1 MNRLEFNKIVVNRI
15 NLINQVLASKG
26 KEYAGDSDVFHN
38 FKSATGLSFH
48 SSPEKVAW
56 EFAVKHFQ
64 SIKDLLEHVDV
75 DGANGHPTFAYIEEK
90 IGDAINY
97 LILIE
102 AMLKERVIDYEN
114 DKILNK

>member
-26 KEYAGDSDVFHN
+26 KEYAGDLDVFHN

-75 DGANGHPTFAYIEEK
+75 DGANGFPTIPYIEEK

-102 AMLKERVIDYEN
+102 GMLKERVIHYED
-114 DKILNK
+114 DKLLNK

>member
-75 DGANGHPTFAYIEEK
+75 DGANGHPTETYIEEK